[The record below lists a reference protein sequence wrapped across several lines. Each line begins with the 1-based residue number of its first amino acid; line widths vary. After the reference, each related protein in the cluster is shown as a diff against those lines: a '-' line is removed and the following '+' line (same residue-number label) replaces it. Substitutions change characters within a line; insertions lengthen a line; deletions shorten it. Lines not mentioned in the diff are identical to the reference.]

1 MRIFILIFLM
11 VNISFASCP
20 IKIDCTGFIQST
32 KEINIQILNT
42 AYMSLDKTMD
52 MMFELEEEYKKK
64 LEEQNRLL
72 TDLENLEKAGLEY
85 EKNISFLIEQNN
97 GILDKIIDIDLTEKL
112 NGLETKKWV
121 TQ

>member
-1 MRIFILIFLM
+1 MMRILFLIFLGI
-11 VNISFASCP
+11 NLSYASCP

-72 TDLENLEKAGLEY
+72 TDLENLEKASLEF
-85 EKNISFLIEQNN
+85 EKELSFLIQQNN
-97 GILDKIIDIDLTEKL
+97 FILDKIIDIDLTEKL
-112 NGLETKKWV
+112 IEEVKK
-121 TQ
+121 